1 MDEAEN
7 RQNKDK
13 LRKKLGKIA
22 EKRAVKLLKR
32 KGFRIIARNVE
43 SDYGEIDIIAKDADL
58 IAFVEVRSKTAPF
71 LVSPADSVNRE
82 KQRKIGLT
90 AREFLRL
97 HRISKLS
104 YRFDIVSV
112 IFDKEHK
119 LKEIEHI
126 ESAFVPSDTRGFL

>member
-1 MDEAEN
+1 MQDAEN
-7 RQNKDK
+7 GRNKDK

-32 KGFRIIARNVE
+32 KGFKIIARNYE
-43 SDYGEIDIIAKDADL
+43 SEKGEIDIIAKKADL
-58 IAFVEVRSKTAPF
+58 IAFVEVRSKTFPF
-71 LVSPADSVNRE
+71 VVSPVESVNRE

-90 AREFLRL
+90 ARDFLRRY
-97 HRISKLS
+97 RISKLS

-112 IFDKEHK
+112 LFDTDHK
-119 LKEIEHI
+119 IKEIEHI

>member
-126 ESAFVPSDTRGFL
+126 ESAFVP